1 MPENGEKMDSNSLLN
16 QAVIHGSYGRGII
29 TGTEEKYIEV
39 DFPNAGKKCR
49 FCYPSCFHGF
59 LKLEK
64 TEMQEEADAIA
75 IAHMKESGELK
86 RQQMWEHYRVNMKRL
101 DAKRYITEK
110 KKTSSS
116 SYRGYSFRRSSQ

>member
-1 MPENGEKMDSNSLLN
+1 MESNSLLN
-16 QAVIHGSYGRGII
+16 QAVIHRSYGRGII

-39 DFPNAGKKCR
+39 DFPDAGKQCR

-64 TEMQEEADAIA
+64 TEMQEEVDAMA
-75 IAHMKESGELK
+75 VAHMMKSGELR

-101 DAKRYITEK
+101 DAKRCITEK

>member
-1 MPENGEKMDSNSLLN
+1 MESNSLLN
-16 QAVIHGSYGRGII
+16 QAVVHGSYGRGII

-39 DFPNAGKKCR
+39 DFPDSGKHCR

-64 TEMQEEADAIA
+64 TEMQEEVDAIA
-75 IAHMKESGELK
+75 IAHMKESGELR
-86 RQQMWEHYRVNMKRL
+86 RQQMLEHYRVNMKRL